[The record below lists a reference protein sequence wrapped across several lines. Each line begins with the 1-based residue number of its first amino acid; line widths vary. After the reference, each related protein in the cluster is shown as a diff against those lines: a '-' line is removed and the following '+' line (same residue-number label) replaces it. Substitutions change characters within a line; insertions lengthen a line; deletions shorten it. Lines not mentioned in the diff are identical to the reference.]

1 MAGMTPFTIGADVS
15 CSDGICGK
23 ISRLVINPRAG
34 TVTHLVVND
43 RQFQGRLV
51 PLSLVDA
58 DATTAKIRLGC
69 TVAEFGKLD
78 PASRTMPLEGSGAEP
93 DVRDQD
99 QLQLR
104 SMASTYLADPPSI
117 HVRHPSPWGGSCAR
131 RRARPCHRRQHRADP
146 GTRHRLR
153 QPPGHP
159 RAPAGGTRVRPQG
172 RGDPVRRRD
181 GSQARRHPAQHH
193 QAASEGPAIRLAS
206 ITRVSSGFL
215 RPAGL
220 HQHPLLPTSAADSRS
235 DSNDTT

>member
-117 HVRHPSPWGGSCAR
+117 TY
-131 RRARPCHRRQHRADP
+131 D
-146 GTRHRLR
+146 TL
-153 QPPGHP
+153 PPGEVAV
-159 RAPAGGTRVRPQG
+159 RGGEHVHATDGNIGQIQGLVIDSGSRQVTHVLLQEGHVFGRKVVAIPFGAVTAVRQ
-172 RGDPVRRRD
+172 D
-181 GSQARRHPAQHH
+181 GIQ
-193 QAASEGPAIRLAS
+193 LN
-206 ITRVSSGFL
+206 ITKQQVKDLPSGW
-215 RPAGL
+215 
-220 HQHPLLPTSAADSRS
+220 HRS
-235 DSNDTT
+235 PG